1 MARRKAGC
9 GFPGG
14 ATIAGKAEDGGTPGA
29 SMTKSD
35 DRGRRRIALGTA
47 LGLSLSVASLVSAGP
62 APPMASAS
70 SAAPSE
76 AGSDRASADIFG
88 TAATLPAPRPP
99 APDSE
104 GLRLLVELDPS
115 ALGPLSIGSTDAGL
129 LFNPQ
134 PMPEGRLWSIRN
146 PVETYGTTETIGF
159 IIEAVETVNAE
170 FPGSPRLVIGDI
182 SRRDGGRLDL
192 HASHQVGRDAD
203 IGFYY
208 RTGEADDFRRPRRNE
223 LDAPRTWAL
232 VRAFITETD
241 VNRIFLD
248 RSIQRILYSHAL
260 EIGEDRDWLD
270 DIFGRRTGGRDAIIQ
285 HVRRHYDHMHVR
297 FYNRRAQEWGRRA
310 YPLLVAAG
318 LVPGPT
324 VSHRARPGET
334 LSHLSKRYGTSTSAI
349 RAANHLRGSVI
360 RAGRRYVIPVRR
372 IPEEAEPVVVPPRR
386 LPPPVDHRYTGE

>member
-1 MARRKAGC
+1 
-9 GFPGG
+9 
-14 ATIAGKAEDGGTPGA
+14 
-29 SMTKSD
+29 MTRSD
-35 DRGRRRIALGTA
+35 DTRRRRITLGMAVGLSLTMGSLAPASPPAASAPARPEATSERTSADVLGTA
-47 LGLSLSVASLVSAGP
+47 
-62 APPMASAS
+62 
-70 SAAPSE
+70 
-76 AGSDRASADIFG
+76 R
-88 TAATLPAPRPP
+88 LPTPRLP

-115 ALGPLSIGSTDAGL
+115 ALGPLSIGSPDAGL

-134 PMPEGRLWSIRN
+134 PMPTGRLWSIRN
-146 PVETYGTTETIGF
+146 PVETYGTTETIAF
-159 IIEAVETVNAE
+159 IIEAIQTVNAE

-232 VRAFITETD
+232 VRALITETD
-241 VNRIFLD
+241 VQRIFLD
-248 RSIQRILYSHAL
+248 RSIQRVLYSHAL
-260 EIGEDRDWLD
+260 RIGEDRDWLD

-285 HVRRHYDHMHVR
+285 HVRRHKDHMHVR

-324 VSHRARPGET
+324 VSHRVRPGET

-349 RAANHLRGSVI
+349 RAANHLYGSVI

-372 IPEEAEPVVVPPRR
+372 IPDESEPVVVPPRR
-386 LPPPVDHRYTGE
+386 LPPPVDPRQSGE

>member
-1 MARRKAGC
+1 
-9 GFPGG
+9 
-14 ATIAGKAEDGGTPGA
+14 
-29 SMTKSD
+29 MTKSD
-35 DRGRRRIALGTA
+35 DRRHHRIALGMA
-47 LGLSLSVASLVSAGP
+47 AGLSLAVASLAAASPPASGGPGSSAERSE
-62 APPMASAS
+62 MASD
-70 SAAPSE
+70 P
-76 AGSDRASADIFG
+76 ASAHALA
-88 TAATLPAPRPP
+88 AATLPAPRT
-99 APDSE
+99 ATPDSE

-115 ALGPLSIGSTDAGL
+115 ALGPLSIGSPDAGL

-159 IIEAVETVNAE
+159 IIRAIEAVNAT

-232 VRAFITETD
+232 VRAFITATD
-241 VNRIFLD
+241 VQRIFLD
-248 RSIQRILYSHAL
+248 RSIQRLLYSHAV

-270 DIFGRRTGGRDAIIQ
+270 GIFGRRTGGRDAIIQ

-297 FYNRRAQEWGRRA
+297 FYTRRAQEWGRRA

-334 LSHLSKRYGTSTSAI
+334 LSHLSKRYGTSMTAI
-349 RAANHLRGSVI
+349 RAANGLHGSVI
-360 RAGRRYVIPVRR
+360 RAGRKYVIPVRR
-372 IPEEAEPVVVPPRR
+372 VPVESEPVVVPPRR
-386 LPPPVDHRYTGE
+386 LPPPVDPRRAGE